1 MGACC
6 LDNSG
11 DQQHNQGRLKEND
24 VVSRSLQS
32 ICADPRA
39 RSRRRK
45 GDPMTTAKGSILA
58 ICSLLVALSW
68 SGSIQA
74 QLIKINVG
82 YSAIS
87 GDALPA
93 WVAKDAGLFEKN
105 GLDVQL
111 VFFTGGTTAVMAL
124 VSADTPIAQ
133 LAGPAVVNS
142 VMAGSDAT
150 LLVGGVTSLN
160 YYLLSR
166 ADIKTPEQLKGGTVA
181 ISRFGSASDFIARY
195 ALSKIGLNPGKDVT
209 LVQIGSTTARVD
221 ATLTGRVQATVVNPP
236 ASIIAQKR
244 GMNILADLP
253 KLGLVYQHTAVA
265 TTKKYIREHSDV
277 VRRYVKSQV
286 DAVHR
291 IYTDKEASI
300 RALARYIGRNVERE
314 VLEKTSEN
322 LLNESVLPRKQ
333 YPSVEGLKTILAS
346 EPKGKSFKPEDFF
359 DASFVKELDQ
369 NGYIEGLYKKR

>member
-1 MGACC
+1 MI
-6 LDNSG
+6 
-11 DQQHNQGRLKEND
+11 K
-24 VVSRSLQS
+24 SR
-32 ICADPRA
+32 ID
-39 RSRRRK
+39 K
-45 GDPMTTAKGSILA
+45 LA
-58 ICSLLVALSW
+58 MSSLLLIVLCHTDAA
-68 SGSIQA
+68 A
-74 QLIKINVG
+74 QLTRINIG

-93 WVAKDAGLFEKN
+93 WVAKDAGIFEKN
-105 GLDVQL
+105 GLDAQL

-142 VMAGSDAT
+142 VLAGSDAT
-150 LLVGGVTSLN
+150 LIVGGVTSLN

-166 ADIKTPEQLKGGTVA
+166 SEIKTPEQLKGGTVA

-195 ALSKIGLNPGKDVT
+195 ALQKVALTPGKDVT

-244 GMNILADLP
+244 GMNVLADLP
-253 KLGLVYQHTAVA
+253 KLGLIYQHTAAA
-265 TTKKYIREHSDV
+265 TTKKYIREHRDI

-291 IYTDKEASI
+291 IYTDKEAAI
-300 RALARYIGRNVERE
+300 RALARFIGRNVERD
-314 VLEKTSEN
+314 VLEKTWEN
-322 LLNESVLPRKQ
+322 LLSESVLPKKQ
-333 YPSVEGLKTILAS
+333 YPSVEGLRTILAG
-346 EPKGKSFKPEDFF
+346 EAKGKSAKPEDFF
-359 DASFVKELDQ
+359 DASFIRELDQ
-369 NGYIEGLYKKR
+369 SGYIDGLYKKR

>member
-1 MGACC
+1 MA
-6 LDNSG
+6 
-11 DQQHNQGRLKEND
+11 
-24 VVSRSLQS
+24 
-32 ICADPRA
+32 
-39 RSRRRK
+39 
-45 GDPMTTAKGSILA
+45 
-58 ICSLLVALSW
+58 
-68 SGSIQA
+68 QA
-74 QLIKINVG
+74 QTTRINVG

-93 WVAKDAGLFEKN
+93 WVAKDAGIFEKN

-150 LLVGGVTSLN
+150 LILGGVTSLN

-166 ADIKTPEQLKGGTVA
+166 SEIKTPEQLKGGTVA
-181 ISRFGSASDFIARY
+181 ISRFGSSSDFIARY
-195 ALSKIGLNPGKDVT
+195 ALSKIGLVPGKDVT
-209 LVQIGSTTARVD
+209 IVQIGSTTARVD
-221 ATLTGRVQATVVNPP
+221 AALTGRVQATVVQPP

-253 KLGLVYQHTAVA
+253 KLGLVYQHTAAA
-265 TTKKYIREHSDV
+265 TTKKYIREHPDI

-286 DAVHR
+286 EAVHR

-300 RALARYIGRNVERE
+300 KALARFIGRTVDRD
-314 VLEKTSEN
+314 VLEKTWEN
-322 LLNESVLPRKQ
+322 LLSESVLPESNIPLSKGSRQFSRPRRKAN
-333 YPSVEGLKTILAS
+333 PANPRTSSIRVSS
-346 EPKGKSFKPEDFF
+346 ESWIKAAISTGYTKSADH
-359 DASFVKELDQ
+359 ELW
-369 NGYIEGLYKKR
+369 RRT